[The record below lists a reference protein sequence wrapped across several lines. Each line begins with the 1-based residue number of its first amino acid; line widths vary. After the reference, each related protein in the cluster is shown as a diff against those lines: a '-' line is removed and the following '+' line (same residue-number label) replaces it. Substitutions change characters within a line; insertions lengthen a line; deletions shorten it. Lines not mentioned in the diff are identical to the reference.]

1 MKKSHHTNYKLK
13 NAVNKLL
20 TPNPLDDPP
29 TRKTLM
35 NQLKNIILTNKQLN
49 HRCMDFNF
57 AKEYKQMHKTMT
69 RFNSEQN
76 NRKNLVSRLSK
87 ENEFFTRSYPNM
99 ISSLAINIDQLN
111 INCETISNFNQKFEL
126 KSASSKENNFFYEDP
141 LLLTK
146 SKDLDNFYIN
156 ENITSTKNDLSLLYS
171 KKLLLDIHSN
181 SPLNRVIKII
191 EKSSPKKPQFS
202 DMFKNNYNNLT
213 ERNYSNN
220 NMITKNINIE
230 NQSLSD
236 RNINIFRNKQKINT
250 PKYPDINTINPEEI
264 KQLKKYNKSIKKLL
278 KGNVPDRTYTQKNLN
293 ILKYSSLFNNNGRN
307 SCKKNEKKRSI
318 KVYSQSN
325 DKKANSKNNAVSSSK
340 NLKNILPK
348 KQIKIDLLKLD
359 DMSNNNIYKDIDKYL
374 PKRSK
379 LQKTIK
385 KKILK
390 MKQLK
395 GSIHIQNI
403 YKDLVKTKE
412 TIHEYEK
419 ERQPKFKYLYSLFND
434 KNLLPFQ
441 KEEKENLNIKKLDR
455 DLFWTVNEFH
465 NN

>member
-20 TPNPLDDPP
+20 TPNPLNDPP

-412 TIHEYEK
+412 TIFIE
-419 ERQPKFKYLYSLFND
+419 L
-434 KNLLPFQ
+434 
-441 KEEKENLNIKKLDR
+441 
-455 DLFWTVNEFH
+455 
-465 NN
+465 

>member
-20 TPNPLDDPP
+20 TPNPLNDPP

-57 AKEYKQMHKTMT
+57 TKEYKQMHKTMT
-69 RFNSEQN
+69 KFNSEQN
-76 NRKNLVSRLSK
+76 NRKNLVSKLSK

-111 INCETISNFNQKFEL
+111 INCETISNFNQKYEL
-126 KSASSKENNFFYEDP
+126 PSSSSKENNFFYEDP

-171 KKLLLDIHSN
+171 KKLLLEIHSN

-191 EKSSPKKPQFS
+191 EKSSPKKRQFK
-202 DMFKNNYNNLT
+202 DMFNNNFNNLT

-220 NMITKNINIE
+220 NTIKNNINIE
-230 NQSLSD
+230 SQSLSD
-236 RNINIFRNKQKINT
+236 RHINIFRNKQQIYT
-250 PKYPDINTINPEEI
+250 PKYTEINSINQEEI
-264 KQLKKYNKSIKKLL
+264 KQLKLYNKSIKKLL
-278 KGNVPDRTYTQKNLN
+278 KGDVPERTYTQKNLN
-293 ILKYSSLFNNNGRN
+293 ILKFSSLFNNNERN
-307 SCKKNEKKRSI
+307 SCTINEKNRSI
-318 KVYSQSN
+318 KIYSQSS
-325 DKKANSKNNAVSSSK
+325 DKKVNNKNNVVLSSK

-348 KQIKIDLLKLD
+348 KPIKMDLLKLD

-379 LQKTIK
+379 LPKTMK

-441 KEEKENLNIKKLDR
+441 KEEKENLKIKKIDR
-455 DLFWTVNEFH
+455 DLFWTVNKFH

>member
-57 AKEYKQMHKTMT
+57 AKEYKQMHRTMT

-126 KSASSKENNFFYEDP
+126 KSASTKENNFFYEDP

>member
-1 MKKSHHTNYKLK
+1 
-13 NAVNKLL
+13 
-20 TPNPLDDPP
+20 
-29 TRKTLM
+29 
-35 NQLKNIILTNKQLN
+35 
-49 HRCMDFNF
+49 
-57 AKEYKQMHKTMT
+57 
-69 RFNSEQN
+69 
-76 NRKNLVSRLSK
+76 
-87 ENEFFTRSYPNM
+87 M

-220 NMITKNINIE
+220 NMITKNIIIE